1 MLITGNTISAFELS
15 TQFLYFRGIL
25 ESLDLVN
32 DPTTLRTNSSL
43 AATASSMQWKFR
55 ELLKQQGEMYGTSDL
70 PMGLFTLQ
78 WLEEKGRPIA
88 LLEAGKLVPHQ
99 LVKFLEPR
107 PQLAWIYYAMEG
119 NLC

>member
-1 MLITGNTISAFELS
+1 MYIHTYMLA
-15 TQFLYFRGIL
+15 
-25 ESLDLVN
+25 
-32 DPTTLRTNSSL
+32 PKRTH
-43 AATASSMQWKFR
+43 
-55 ELLKQQGEMYGTSDL
+55 LLTHTYTHHREMYGTSDL

-88 LLEAGKLVPHQ
+88 LLEAGKLVPQQ
-99 LVKFLEPR
+99 LVKFLESR